1 MLGVQIFEKV
11 SVNGYSIKYSVIIG
25 SRVFRGVQIVQ
36 IVESIVKIFKL
47 IEIVFKEENIVK
59 ILKLI
64 ENVVKIE
71 SIIKIFKL
79 IDRQQYSEKGFERK
93 EESIDIEKL
102 IDLKFVLYDKYLF
115 FICVDNLFVKLKFKY
130 LMYLEQY
137 FNGGVLVFYVY

>member
-47 IEIVFKEENIVK
+47 IEIIFIT
-59 ILKLI
+59 
-64 ENVVKIE
+64 E
-71 SIIKIFKL
+71 SIVKIFKL
-79 IDRQQYSEKGFERK
+79 IDRQQYSEKDFKRK
-93 EESIDIEKL
+93 EGSIDIEKL

-115 FICVDNLFVKLKFKY
+115 FICVDNLLVKLKFKY